1 MTITALSDA
10 ELIEQARGGDEAAFT
25 ELYVRH
31 QPAALRLARTYRRLG
46 DPDELVNGAFER
58 VLGAIKRGAGPTESF
73 RAYLFVTLRRF
84 AAEKA
89 GKAAEESLDDVP
101 EPIAD
106 AADSPTLE
114 QADRA
119 LVAQAFESL
128 PDRWQAV
135 LWHTAVEGQQ
145 PKELAGVL
153 GVSANAAAAM
163 SYRAREKLRQA
174 YLQAHLMASPA
185 PDHEPYRSQ
194 LGAYV
199 RGGLSARDAAAVEK
213 HLDGC
218 ESCRAVVAGLED
230 VNRTLARAVLP
241 LFLLVGGG
249 KLGGALVG
257 GAAVG
262 GAAAGAAA
270 STGKGT
276 GLVGKVRHLAPTVGN
291 TAAIVAVVAGMVAM
305 ASVVARQDTG
315 PLNSAADAAD
325 LGTSDH
331 DSSPPGDTTDVDS
344 LFGGD
349 DFALSPFDEASS
361 DDFGGFGDDTF
372 DFPISRSSRP
382 STISR
387 GGVPPATIPRP
398 ASPGPSIPPASVPG
412 PTTPEPTIPGP
423 TDPEPTIPGPT
434 DPGPTDPGPTDPGP
448 TTPPPLAFSTPTFTP
463 TALGRGTLAVTIA
476 ERGAPT
482 APAAPAPAAPELLR
496 LELTLSSGARA
507 FPEAVQDPRCSPP
520 PTPGPGEGQVVTC
533 TLDQPATGTNT
544 TFAFDLQVDGPGQ
557 TADMVLF
564 RGDIEEARF
573 VAPLPLETYGSG
585 LSVMY
590 GAGPWTIDG
599 PGTGTLA
606 VRVDQAAGWDVVGAT
621 LTIEVTGGAQL
632 DPTRPTPGCT
642 QEATGN
648 SRITCALPTIPA
660 GGAVDLAL
668 HLAVTGDGQ
677 KAQSLALSL
686 GGTEVARLDQPVD
699 LRRADDGGEGAAVG
713 AP

>member
-106 AADSPTLE
+106 AADAPALE

-119 LVAQAFESL
+119 LVTQAFESL

-213 HLDGC
+213 HLEGC
-218 ESCRAVVAGLED
+218 ESCRALLVELED

-241 LFLLVGGG
+241 LFLLAGGG
-249 KLGGALVG
+249 ALGGALVG

-270 STGKGT
+270 GTGKGT

-305 ASVVARQDTG
+305 GSVVARQDTG

-325 LGTSDH
+325 LGMSDRG
-331 DSSPPGDTTDVDS
+331 SSPPGDTDVDS

-349 DFALSPFDEASS
+349 DFALSPFDEPSS
-361 DDFGGFGDDTF
+361 DDFRGFGDDTF

-382 STISR
+382 STIGR
-387 GGVPPATIPRP
+387 GRVPPATIPAP
-398 ASPGPSIPPASVPG
+398 ASPGPSTPPAPVPG
-412 PTTPEPTIPGP
+412 PTTPEPA
-423 TDPEPTIPGPT
+423 IPGPT

-448 TTPPPLAFSTPTFTP
+448 ADPGPTPPPPLALSTPTFTP
-463 TALGRGTLAVTIA
+463 TELGRGTLTVSIA
-476 ERGAPT
+476 ERGG
-482 APAAPAPAAPELLR
+482 APAAAPTQEALAPLR

-507 FPEAVQDPRCSPP
+507 FPDAVQDPRCSPP
-520 PTPGPGEGQVVTC
+520 PTPAPGLGQVVTC

-544 TFAFDLQVDGPGQ
+544 TFAFDLQVDNPGQ

-585 LSVMY
+585 LSVVY

-606 VRVDQAAGWDVVGAT
+606 VRVAQAAGWDVVGAT
-621 LTIEVTGGAQL
+621 VTIEVTGGAQL

-648 SRITCALPTIPA
+648 SGITCTLPTIPA

-668 HLAVTGDGQ
+668 HLAVTGNGQ

-699 LRRADDGGEGAAVG
+699 LPRADDGGEGAAVG

>member
-10 ELIEQARGGDEAAFT
+10 QLIEQARGGDEAAFT

-89 GKAAEESLDDVP
+89 GKLDEEDSLDDVP
-101 EPIAD
+101 EPITE
-106 AADSPTLE
+106 AADSPALE

-119 LVAQAFESL
+119 LITEAFESL
-128 PDRWQAV
+128 PERWQAV

-199 RGGLSARDAAAVEK
+199 RGGLSARDTAAVEK
-213 HLDGC
+213 HLEGC
-218 ESCRAVVAGLED
+218 ESCRALVAELED

-249 KLGGALVG
+249 TLGGALIG
-257 GAAVG
+257 GAALG
-262 GAAAGAAA
+262 GAAAG
-270 STGKGT
+270 SGKEA
-276 GLVGKVRHLAPTVGN
+276 GLLGKVRHAAPAVGSS
-291 TAAIVAVVAGMVAM
+291 AAIVAVIAGMVGM
-305 ASVVARQDTG
+305 GSVVARQDTG

-325 LGTSDH
+325 LGTSD
-331 DSSPPGDTTDVDS
+331 DDGSSSRGDDDVDS
-344 LFGGD
+344 LFGDD
-349 DFALSPFDEASS
+349 DFALSPFDEESS
-361 DDFGGFGDDTF
+361 DEFGGFGDDFDFGDDFGGFGDFDFDFDFDDF
-372 DFPISRSSRP
+372 DFPSSRSSRP
-382 STISR
+382 PASL
-387 GGVPPATIPRP
+387 GAGPPPATAP
-398 ASPGPSIPPASVPG
+398 APTNPGPSTPPAPG
-412 PTTPEPTIPGP
+412 PGP
-423 TDPEPTIPGPT
+423 TDPSPTPPSPTPPGPT
-434 DPGPTDPGPTDPGP
+434 DPAPTP
-448 TTPPPLAFSTPTFTP
+448 PPPLALSTPTFTP

-476 ERGAPT
+476 ERGAPAGFT
-482 APAAPAPAAPELLR
+482 ATAFQAASEPLR

-520 PTPGPGEGQVVTC
+520 PTPGSGEGQVISC
-533 TLDQPATGTNT
+533 TLDQPATGANT

-564 RGDIEEARF
+564 RGATEEARF
-573 VAPLPLETYGSG
+573 TAPLPLATYGSG
-585 LSVMY
+585 LSALY
-590 GAGPWTIDG
+590 GAGPWTVTG
-599 PGTGTLA
+599 PGTGTLS
-606 VRVDQAAGWDVVGAT
+606 VRVAQAAGWDVVGAT
-621 LTIEVTGGAQL
+621 LTIEVTGGVTL
-632 DPTRPTPGCT
+632 DPKRPTPGCA
-642 QEATGN
+642 QNATGN
-648 SRITCALPTIPA
+648 SGIACVLPTIPA
-660 GGAVDLAL
+660 SGSVDLDVQL
-668 HLAVTGDGQ
+668 VVSGNGQ
-677 KAQSLALSL
+677 QARSLALAL
-686 GGTEVARLDQPVD
+686 GGAEVARLDQHVD
-699 LRRADDGGEGAAVG
+699 LRRGDE
-713 AP
+713 